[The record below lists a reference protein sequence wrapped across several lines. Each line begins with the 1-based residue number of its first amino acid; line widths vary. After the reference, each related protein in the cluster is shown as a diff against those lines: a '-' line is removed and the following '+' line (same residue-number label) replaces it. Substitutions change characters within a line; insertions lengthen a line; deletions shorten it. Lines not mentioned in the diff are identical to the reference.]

1 MTCRKIPPM
10 KAILIHGMGRTTASM
25 AILSRRLRARGLA
38 TCALGYMAAFEP
50 FDPCV
55 ERLAERIRRLAEEEP
70 FLLVG
75 HSLGAV
81 LVRGALPRIADLPL
95 AACVLLA
102 PPQRACRAARFF
114 SSHPLYR
121 WVNGEMG
128 QLLAD
133 PAFFAGLPLP
143 QVPTR
148 VFAGNAGPRAAWLPF
163 EGEPNDG
170 ILAVEETR
178 ARDDDEVIEV
188 PALHTFIM
196 NSRRVAEGIVELAGV
211 R

>member
-1 MTCRKIPPM
+1 M
-10 KAILIHGMGRTTASM
+10 KAILIHGMGRTPASM
-25 AILSRRLRARGLA
+25 AILSRRLRARGLS
-38 TCALGYMAAFEP
+38 TCALGYVAAFES
-50 FDPCV
+50 FKPCV
-55 ERLAERIRRLAEEEP
+55 ERLAERIRRIAGGAP

-75 HSLGAV
+75 HSLGSI
-81 LVRGALPRIADLPL
+81 LVRGSLPKIADLPL

-102 PPQRACRAARFF
+102 PPQRVCRAARFF
-114 SSHPLYR
+114 SGHPLYR

-133 PAFFAGLPLP
+133 PAFFADLSLP
-143 QVPTR
+143 QVPTT

-178 ARDDDEVIEV
+178 ARDGDEVIEV

-196 NSRRVAEGIVELAGV
+196 NSRWVAEGIIEMAGV

>member
-1 MTCRKIPPM
+1 M
-10 KAILIHGMGRTTASM
+10 KAILIHGMGRTPASM
-25 AILSRRLRARGLA
+25 AILARRLRARGLA
-38 TCALGYMAAFEP
+38 TCALGYSATVEP
-50 FDPCV
+50 FAPCV
-55 ERLAERIRRLAEEEP
+55 DRLAERIRRLSAGEP
-70 FLLVG
+70 FVLVG

-81 LVRGALPRIADLPL
+81 LSRGALPKIADLPL
-95 AACVLLA
+95 SACVFLA

-121 WVNGEMG
+121 WMNGEMG

-133 PAFFAGLPLP
+133 PAFFADLPRP
-143 QVPTR
+143 EVRTR
-148 VFAGNAGPRAAWLPF
+148 VFAGTAGPRAPWLPF

-196 NSRRVAEGIVELAGV
+196 NSRRVAEAIVEVAGV

>member
-1 MTCRKIPPM
+1 M
-10 KAILIHGMGRTTASM
+10 KAILIHGMGRTPASL

-55 ERLAERIRRLAEEEP
+55 ERLAERIRRLADGEP

-75 HSLGAV
+75 HSLGGV
-81 LVRGALPRIADLPL
+81 LVRGVLPKIADLPL
-95 AACVLLA
+95 SACALLA

-114 SSHPLYR
+114 SSHPFYR
-121 WVNGEMG
+121 WKNGEMG

-133 PAFFAGLPLP
+133 PAFFADLPLP

-148 VFAGNAGPRAAWLPF
+148 VFAGNAGPRATWLPF

-178 ARDDDEVIEV
+178 ARDGDEVIEV

-196 NSRRVAEGIVELAGV
+196 NSRRVAEGIVEMAGV